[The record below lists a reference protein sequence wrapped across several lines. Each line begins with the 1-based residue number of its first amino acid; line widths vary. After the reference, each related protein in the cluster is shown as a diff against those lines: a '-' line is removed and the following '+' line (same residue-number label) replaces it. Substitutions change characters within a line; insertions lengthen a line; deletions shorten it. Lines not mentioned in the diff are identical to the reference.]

1 MWVHAAISPQL
12 EELPL
17 SISYCFQDQRV
28 LLPSSLLNCANLVSL
43 RLVGAIHLKFQHS
56 SVHFPLLKMLKLDPG
71 IVDDINIMIYG
82 TNIADSLAVFLSGCP
97 ILEILDIYFDPGFLT
112 QVSMPSSSKRLK
124 STNRNFSWTF
134 LEIES
139 DWPDVKFD
147 GSVPKTKLGII
158 GNLQTVEEA
167 YLDVFSLRESE
178 LVDPILNLLRDQDH
192 DIHLLLRHSTTKVKF
207 HYYGLCVFIY
217 VVLY

>member
-1 MWVHAAISPQL
+1 
-12 EELPL
+12 
-17 SISYCFQDQRV
+17 
-28 LLPSSLLNCANLVSL
+28 
-43 RLVGAIHLKFQHS
+43 
-56 SVHFPLLKMLKLDPG
+56 MLKLDPG

-82 TNIADSLAVFLSGCP
+82 TNIVDSLAVFLSGCP

-112 QVSMPSSSKRLK
+112 QVSVPSSSKRLK

-207 HYYGLCVFIY
+207 HNYGLCV
-217 VVLY
+217 LYM

>member
-1 MWVHAAISPQL
+1 
-12 EELPL
+12 
-17 SISYCFQDQRV
+17 
-28 LLPSSLLNCANLVSL
+28 
-43 RLVGAIHLKFQHS
+43 
-56 SVHFPLLKMLKLDPG
+56 MLKLDPG
-71 IVDDINIMIYG
+71 IVDDINIVPFG
-82 TNIADSLAVFLSGCP
+82 TNIVDSLAVFLSGCP

-112 QVSMPSSSKRLK
+112 QVSVPSSSKRLK
-124 STNRNFSWTF
+124 STNINFSWTF